1 MLDMRRLYSLIG
13 LLLAVNIQAQEAL
26 NFEDALALTL
36 ENNYDIRISRINE
49 QVAENNAE
57 RQANGYLPTV
67 NTSGAYSW
75 TYFESTNTL
84 RTGEQSFDPNSSYN
98 YNAAITLSYTLFDG
112 LGRKYRYQQAAN
124 GKVLSSLELQTIMES
139 AVLQLSQ
146 FYHEVARLKQQT
158 QSLDSTVYN
167 SVQRLKRAQYGY
179 EYGQFTQLDVLNA
192 QVDLDTD
199 SINLMNSRQQLENTK
214 RSLNLIMGVP
224 VETVYE
230 IQEAVQL
237 ISNMSAEEVVNS
249 ALEKGSRVLTAE
261 QQQRIAEL
269 GIGANKSA
277 WLPNIGVNGGYQYRG
292 IDDPNGAFL
301 LSNNSLGPTAT
312 INLNWNIFDGRNNVQ
327 VQNAKL
333 QLESSNTALER
344 TKEQVRTEALNTH
357 GAYQNA
363 LFVLQARESNV
374 NTARNNFQ
382 RSEESFK
389 LSQITSVEF
398 RQAQLNLLNSELLLS
413 QALYEA
419 KNIELQ
425 MLGLMGELIK

>member
-1 MLDMRRLYSLIG
+1 MRRLYSLIG

-57 RQANGYLPTV
+57 RQANGYLPTL

-124 GKVLSSLELQTIMES
+124 SKVLSSLELQTIMES

-167 SVQRLKRAQYGY
+167 SVQRVKRAQYGY

-214 RSLNLIMGVP
+214 RSLNLVMGVP

-312 INLNWNIFDGRNNVQ
+312 INLNWIIFDGRNNVQ

>member
-1 MLDMRRLYSLIG
+1 MRRLYSLIG
-13 LLLAVNIQAQEAL
+13 VLLAVNIQAQEAL
-26 NFEDALALTL
+26 SFEDALALTL

-167 SVQRLKRAQYGY
+167 SVQRVKRAQYGY

-214 RSLNLIMGVP
+214 RSLNLVMGVP

-312 INLNWNIFDGRNNVQ
+312 INLNWNLFDGRNNVQ
-327 VQNAKL
+327 MQNAKL

-357 GAYQNA
+357 GAYLNA

>member
-1 MLDMRRLYSLIG
+1 MLDMRVLLSFIG
-13 LLLAVNIQAQEAL
+13 LFLVADLQAQEVL
-26 NFEDALALTL
+26 SFEQALALTL

-49 QVAENNAE
+49 QVAENSAE
-57 RQANGYLPTV
+57 RQANGYLPTLS
-67 NTSGAYSW
+67 TSGGYTW
-75 TYFESTNTL
+75 TYFESSNTL

-98 YNAAITLSYTLFDG
+98 YNAGITLSYTLFDG

-124 GKVLSSLELQTIMES
+124 SKVLSSLELQAIMES
-139 AVLQLSQ
+139 TVLQLSQ
-146 FYHEVARLKQQT
+146 VYHEVARLKQQSL
-158 QSLDSTVYN
+158 SLDSTVYN
-167 SVQRLKRAQYGY
+167 SSQRLKRAQYGY

-199 SINLMNSRQQLENTK
+199 SIDMMNSRQLLENTK
-214 RSLNLIMGVP
+214 RSLNLVMGIP
-224 VETVYE
+224 VESQYE
-230 IQEAVQL
+230 IQEDVQL
-237 ISNMSAEEVVNS
+237 ISNVRADEVVNS
-249 ALEKGSRVLTAE
+249 ALEKGSRVMSAE

-277 WLPNIGVNGGYQYRG
+277 WMPNIGVNGGYQYRG

-301 LSNNSLGPTAT
+301 LSNSSFGPTAT
-312 INLNWNIFDGRNNVQ
+312 VNLNWNLFDGRNNVQ

-344 TKEQVRTEALNTH
+344 TKEQVKTDALNTH

-374 NTARNNFQ
+374 GTARNNFQ

-389 LSQITSVEF
+389 LGQISSVEF
-398 RQAQLNLLNSELLLS
+398 RQAQLNLLNAELLLS
-413 QALYEA
+413 QALYDA

-425 MLGLMGELIK
+425 MLALMGELIK

>member
-1 MLDMRRLYSLIG
+1 MRRLYSLIG

-26 NFEDALALTL
+26 SFEDALALTL

-167 SVQRLKRAQYGY
+167 SVQRVKRAQYGY

-214 RSLNLIMGVP
+214 RSLNLVMGVP

-312 INLNWNIFDGRNNVQ
+312 INLNWNLFDGRNNVQ
-327 VQNAKL
+327 MQNAKL

-357 GAYQNA
+357 GAYLNA

>member
-1 MLDMRRLYSLIG
+1 MRRLYSLIG

-26 NFEDALALTL
+26 SFEDALALTL

-214 RSLNLIMGVP
+214 RSLNLVMGVP

-237 ISNMSAEEVVNS
+237 ISNMSAQEVVNS
-249 ALEKGSRVLTAE
+249 ALERGSRVLTAE